1 MSFKIVP
8 VMIIAPI
15 VNWKVN
21 VASGN
26 RNLEFLVWFNTTIF
40 EQKKKNRRGIWQN
53 MCFGG
58 NNYRLIQF
66 FERKYFVAC
75 GF

>member
-40 EQKKKNRRGIWQN
+40 EQKKRIGEE
-53 MCFGG
+53 FGKICVLVEIITG
-58 NNYRLIQF
+58 
-66 FERKYFVAC
+66 
-75 GF
+75 